1 MDFAD
6 MEVCN
11 KDPTPSELIYTCTT
25 FNAWSEHIILAYKSH
40 LIDLID
46 VILDCNKEFHF
57 QGHWYFGHIEL

>member
-11 KDPTPSELIYTCTT
+11 KDPTPSELIYYFQCMI
-25 FNAWSEHIILAYKSH
+25 SEHIILAYKSH

-57 QGHWYFGHIEL
+57 QGH